1 MTRVVWVCCPRCGQ
15 VPQPVWQ
22 QHCKHR
28 GWCSASEPEVSPCAR
43 SPALMCTSATWPI
56 ILLTGVV
63 QWGWYWQNP
72 GPRWQQHIIHRGW
85 HTTSEPDVSP
95 SSCALCTRESAMRT
109 LTMVVLVCGCAGRD
123 LYLNG
128 NNMAAIGTDVLPKSL
143 TWVPPVFLRLV
154 HSGIRA
160 PDKEVW
166 MCEVL
171 TGTYT

>member
-1 MTRVVWVCCPRCGQ
+1 
-15 VPQPVWQ
+15 
-22 QHCKHR
+22 
-28 GWCSASEPEVSPCAR
+28 
-43 SPALMCTSATWPI
+43 
-56 ILLTGVV
+56 
-63 QWGWYWQNP
+63 
-72 GPRWQQHIIHRGW
+72 
-85 HTTSEPDVSP
+85 
-95 SSCALCTRESAMRT
+95 MRT

-160 PDKEVW
+160 PDKGVW
-166 MCEVL
+166 MCWVL